1 MSESLQGCYSSSDS
15 PLSPSRPLSISLSVH
30 FLPLPSPF
38 VSSGPRLGGLYVPP
52 STNKRVFLLAPATA
66 FRGCLHACSWSPVVK
81 VQKFSLPAAR
91 YGFLKKPLR
100 LRFSLCNVSR

>member
-15 PLSPSRPLSISLSVH
+15 PLSPLAPSLFLSRVP

-38 VSSGPRLGGLYVPP
+38 VSSLPRLGGLYVPP
-52 STNKRVFLLAPATA
+52 STNKRVFLVAPATA

-81 VQKFSLPAAR
+81 IQKFSLPAAR

-100 LRFSLCNVSR
+100 LRFSLYNVSR